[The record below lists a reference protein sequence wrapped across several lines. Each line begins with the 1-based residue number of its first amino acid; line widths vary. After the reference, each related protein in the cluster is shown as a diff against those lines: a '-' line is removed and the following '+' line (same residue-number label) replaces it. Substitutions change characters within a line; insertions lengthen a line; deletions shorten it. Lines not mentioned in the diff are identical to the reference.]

1 MADQDTAGAGIEGAG
16 GAVMNRW
23 AVVLGAILI
32 QLCLG
37 AIYAWSV
44 FTPPLRPQKMF
55 DARIE
60 AAVQLEAGT
69 LSAGFR
75 DAFAASLAEFTVL
88 GEEVTLEELS
98 QEATVSV
105 VRPGAEWTIVDG
117 NETYL
122 VEKPENATLLSVF
135 RKGRFG
141 FSATQTQI
149 IFSVGL
155 ATFAFV
161 MILAGQ
167 WQAKVGP
174 TKVARLGGIVLGVG
188 YILGGLASQALSGSA
203 AFFAILV
210 TIGLIGGAGIGLAYV
225 VPIAVGVKW
234 FPDKKG
240 MITGLAVAGFG
251 FGALIWIYLGQGLP
265 AWTHI
270 KTTGLIAS
278 TGVASTFLIFGIAFL
293 VLVLVGSIWM
303 KNPPEGWKPAGWN
316 PPAAT
321 DAGAAASGAG
331 QQFEP
336 NQMLRT
342 PQFFMLWVMFIFGAL
357 AGLMV
362 IGIIK
367 LFGIDAL
374 KAGGMDAKEASVT
387 AGTAMAL
394 FYALANGLGRICWG
408 IFSDKIG
415 RKASLTMMMA
425 IQGVVMLIFFHMG
438 GTPALLYLGAA
449 LIGFNFGGNFAL
461 FPAATAD
468 FFGNKNV
475 GKNYGWVFSAY
486 GIGGIVG
493 PIMAGMFKD
502 AGAAKGVDAWH
513 PAFIIAG
520 IACLVAAGLGL
531 MLRPPHTREAVTAQ
545 PAPAAG

>member
-374 KAGGMDAKEASVT
+374 QARAGMTAQQASVT

-394 FYALANGLGRICWG
+394 FYALANGLGRIVWG
-408 IFSDKIG
+408 TASDALG
-415 RKASLTMMMA
+415 RKTSLTLMLA
-425 IQGVVMLIFFHMG
+425 IQGVVMLLFFYMG
-438 GTPALLYLGAA
+438 GSVALLYLGAA

-468 FFGNKNV
+468 YFGNKNV
-475 GKNYGWVFSAY
+475 GANYGWMFTAY
-486 GIGGIVG
+486 GVGGIVG
-493 PIMAGMFKD
+493 PILGGIAAGSAMGYTMAFYP
-502 AGAAKGVDAWH
+502 AAALCILGA
-513 PAFIIAG
+513 IIAF
-520 IACLVAAGLGL
+520 VALK
-531 MLRPPHTREAVTAQ
+531 PPARHTEGTKE
-545 PAPAAG
+545 